1 MHTSDEKA
9 LSQEMLEKY
18 ESDSRFRQFKGKMAV
33 FITALAVIWGLFQL
47 YVSSFGVM
55 DAIILRSWH
64 VIFLLIFAFLLFPAR
79 RKTADAWRRWTWW
92 DALCTAAGL
101 FAFGYLIVH
110 YRDIALRGGY
120 LLPMDY
126 VVALVGLLVVFEAAR
141 RTAKSLAILTAI
153 FLLYN
158 FFGVYLPGIFGHVG
172 FSWKRI
178 VEHLFWGGQ
187 GLLGIGAGV
196 SATFV
201 FVFILFGAF
210 LKISGFSQFINNL
223 ALTIAGQ
230 SPGGPAKVAVIA
242 SSLMGMVNGSALAN
256 VATTGTITIPM
267 MIKTG
272 YKRKFA
278 AAVEATASTGG
289 QFTPPIMGAAG
300 FIMAELLGVPYT
312 TVMIAAIVPAFLY
325 YLSLILIVHFEAKK
339 LGLKGIS
346 KDNIPNIKKVLKEDG
361 HLSLPLILLIVLMLM
376 GYTPL
381 FAAVFAIIATVA
393 ASWLRPHTRMGW
405 KKIVQAFEEGAQ
417 GAVSVGVACVII
429 GVIVGTVSLTGLG
442 LNFGYGILQLAGD
455 NLLIAALFVLV
466 LSIILGMGVP
476 GVAAYVIV
484 AAVAAPVLIELG
496 VPALAAHMFVLI
508 YACLS
513 NITPP
518 VALSSFVAAG
528 IARANQTETSLVAV
542 QLGLTG
548 FLMPLVFIFQP
559 EVLLGSVP
567 LVDSLLPV
575 LSATLGVVALSA
587 ALEGWLLK
595 SMSWFGRGALFV
607 AAYCF
612 FEPSLLL
619 DGVGIVLLLG
629 LWLWQRMQKYH
640 EKNQGGNVHEE
651 VSTVGH

>member
-1 MHTSDEKA
+1 M
-9 LSQEMLEKY
+9 
-18 ESDSRFRQFKGKMAV
+18 
-33 FITALAVIWGLFQL
+33 
-47 YVSSFGVM
+47 
-55 DAIILRSWH
+55 
-64 VIFLLIFAFLLFPAR
+64 
-79 RKTADAWRRWTWW
+79 
-92 DALCTAAGL
+92 
-101 FAFGYLIVH
+101 
-110 YRDIALRGGY
+110 
-120 LLPMDY
+120 
-126 VVALVGLLVVFEAAR
+126 
-141 RTAKSLAILTAI
+141 
-153 FLLYN
+153 
-158 FFGVYLPGIFGHVG
+158 
-172 FSWKRI
+172 
-178 VEHLFWGGQ
+178 
-187 GLLGIGAGV
+187 

-325 YLSLILIVHFEAKK
+325 YLSLILVVHFEAKK

-595 SMSWFGRGALFV
+595 SMSWFSRGALFV